1 MSKVTVVTRPDLG
14 WDCVVSV
21 FSGLSLQEIRDQFPG
36 SEYVL
41 TQVEIETTLD
51 NYLDS

>member
-14 WDCVVSV
+14 WDCVVAV
-21 FSGLSLQEIRDQFPG
+21 FSGISLQEIRDRFTG

-41 TQVEIETTLD
+41 TQTEVETTLD
-51 NYLDS
+51 NYLDT